1 MLLHVSAQIL
11 YMNLCT
17 VEGSKRPPLEV
28 TVTAAFDSKL
38 PEQNA
43 RVRPITMG
51 VRGLAEWGDPV
62 GTAYGL
68 DRYS

>member
-1 MLLHVSAQIL
+1 MLLHVSAQIQ
-11 YMNLCT
+11 YMSPCT
-17 VEGSKRPPLEV
+17 GEVGAKRPPLE
-28 TVTAAFDSKL
+28 VTAAFDSKL
-38 PEQNA
+38 LERNA

>member
-17 VEGSKRPPLEV
+17 VEGAKRPPLE
-28 TVTAAFDSKL
+28 VTAAFDSKL
-38 PEQNA
+38 PKRNA

-51 VRGLAEWGDPV
+51 VRSLAEWGDPV